1 MPHLMSSQ
9 RENKK
14 EQKRQ
19 PKEIAHIIDSHLR
32 RRSGVSDTPAGPLNR
47 QVVWLIWWPS
57 VVHMIDDTTNKFL
70 IRNLS
75 YKCKSAGQQIQHN
88 DDDQRIF
95 KMIGFRNGNRC
106 KYVGSHHKSSFLGV
120 TQHMPMFRPGW
131 RLVSCQRGCVTLS
144 HCDILAGDHL
154 HIFGCYCKVA
164 VSVLSPFC
172 SSPAPNS
179 SFFASLAWVGQIL
192 RRSD

>member
-19 PKEIAHIIDSHLR
+19 PKEIAHIIDFHLR

-57 VVHMIDDTTNKFL
+57 VVHMIDDTKTKFL
-70 IRNLS
+70 IRNLH
-75 YKCKSAGQQIQHN
+75 YKCKSAGQQLQDN

-95 KMIGFRNGNRC
+95 KMISFRNGNRC

-131 RLVSCQRGCVTLS
+131 RLVSRQRE
-144 HCDILAGDHL
+144 CDILAGDQL
-154 HIFGCYCKVA
+154 LICYCKVA
-164 VSVLSPFC
+164 VSVLFPFC
-172 SSPAPNS
+172 SSPCKQEFPIRH
-179 SFFASLAWVGQIL
+179 FFASLAWVGQIL
-192 RRSD
+192 RQSD